1 MPKILDDTATLK
13 KLSRDGLDELLGQEK
28 YNKANLREQVRRLVN
43 ETNMYEKAWEDEKRL
58 NKERQ
63 KEMYVNGLVALVNNA
78 VHELGIDAD
87 ELLEMVA
94 DKI

>member
-1 MPKILDDTATLK
+1 MSKILDDTATLK
-13 KLSRDGLDELLGQEK
+13 KLSRDELDELLGQDK

-63 KEMYVNGLVALVNNA
+63 KEMYAESLVAILKSA
-78 VHELGIDAD
+78 VRDSEIDAN